1 MGQAAKRRR
10 PDIPKQAGYTA
21 AGRIHRSRPD
31 TPQEAGYT
39 AAGRIRSSRPDTLR

>member
-31 TPQEAGYT
+31 TQQQTGYT
-39 AAGRIRSSRPDTLR
+39 AVSRIQG